1 MKIDYSLLEIE
12 KKDLFLFVILRKWE
26 NDWKNHWNIGKE
38 MAYDMSIIM
47 TTNWKLSLKTELPQ
61 QTNWTIHS
69 FS

>member
-1 MKIDYSLLEIE
+1 MKIGYSLLEIE
-12 KKDLFLFVILRKWE
+12 KKKIFLIVILRKWE
-26 NDWKNHWNIGKE
+26 NGRKNRWNIGKE

>member
-1 MKIDYSLLEIE
+1 MKIDCSLLEIE

-26 NDWKNHWNIGKE
+26 NDRKNRWNIGKE
-38 MAYDMSIIM
+38 MAYDMGIIM